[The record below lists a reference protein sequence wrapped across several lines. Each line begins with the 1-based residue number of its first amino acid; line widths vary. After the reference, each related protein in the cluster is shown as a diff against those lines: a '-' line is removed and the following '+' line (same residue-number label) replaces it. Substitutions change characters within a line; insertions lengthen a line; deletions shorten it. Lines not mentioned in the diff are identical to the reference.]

1 MVIFVIC
8 DIIEGTHQQNSK
20 TTPENPLKTVKERTC
35 PMPKMIHTQLAV
47 QIVETLKSIC
57 DHDINYISPSGK
69 IYASTDSSRVG
80 EFHEAGYRAAKSG
93 EIMIIRQDN
102 ESQSVRRGI
111 NLPIRYHGDT
121 VAVIGITGEPDEVS
135 RYAYLAQRIT
145 LLLIREHEIDMKD
158 RNDRAKIDYVVRALV
173 QNEGINPEFQQDV
186 LERHGIEAENKK
198 WRCILFKLDRKYNL
212 SNLSMIETKLQDVFE
227 RMSSPLYTYLYP
239 DKYVLLAEDQTLE
252 KHMYRIRELA
262 ADYGDIVKT
271 GVGMRGSF
279 SHLYQS
285 CLSAGLAIQ
294 SLGPGENLSL
304 FDTLDL
310 EILLASASQNAKELF
325 LKKCLKNL
333 TEEDFQLLT
342 VYFSCGQSLKATSKK
357 LFMHINTLQYR
368 LNRIHERCG
377 YQPREF
383 QDAVVLFAAVKLR
396 KIMKG

>member
-1 MVIFVIC
+1 MQYNFHEFCMVIFVIC
-8 DIIEGTHQQNSK
+8 DIIEGTHQHNSK

-35 PMPKMIHTQLAV
+35 PMPKMIHMQLAV

-262 ADYGDIVKT
+262 ADYIAALILA
-271 GVGMRGSF
+271 GSF
-279 SHLYQS
+279 
-285 CLSAGLAIQ
+285 
-294 SLGPGENLSL
+294 
-304 FDTLDL
+304 
-310 EILLASASQNAKELF
+310 LLASMRGKQVIRLIRGELKRLELF
-325 LKKCLKNL
+325 TNEMADGNLQARVSPTELVELKNL
-333 TEEDFQLLT
+333 TEEDFQLLNM
-342 VYFSCGQSLKATSKK
+342 YFSCNQSLKATSEK